1 MNMDEAMMNLPLEQ
15 KVDKS
20 KEVVNEAFDKFEKAI
35 IAYTGGK
42 DSTLMLWI
50 IREACRYKGIKI
62 PELMFINE
70 GYLFDEIVDFVREIT
85 EKWGLRLTEVKNE
98 DVLRQVKKIG
108 DIVYVDRLNDA
119 NRRELAKLNFTGKS
133 FPFEPESYVG
143 NHLMKTVAMNN
154 FISKRGIEAV
164 FTGIRWDEQEA
175 RRDEIFFSP
184 REEPKHVRVHPIL
197 HFKERDVWDAIKDH
211 DIPTSILYAKGYR
224 SLGAKGTT
232 TKISDL
238 PAWEQDLEHS
248 VERDGRRQDK
258 ENIMRRLREL
268 GYM

>member
-1 MNMDEAMMNLPLEQ
+1 MDESMMNLPLEE

-20 KEVVNEAFDKFEKAI
+20 KEVVNEALDKFEKTI

-50 IREACRYKGIKI
+50 IREVYRERGTDV
-62 PELMFINE
+62 PDLLFINE

-85 EKWGLRLTEVKNE
+85 EKWSLRVTEVKNE
-98 DVLRQVKKIG
+98 DVLRQVKKVG
-108 DIVYVDRLNDA
+108 DTVYVDKLNEE
-119 NRRELAKLNFTGKS
+119 NRRELAKLNFTDKS

-143 NHLMKTVAMNN
+143 NHLMKTVAMNS
-154 FISKRGIEAV
+154 FISEKGIEAI

-197 HFKERDVWDAIKDH
+197 HFTERDIWDAIKKQ
-211 DIPTSILYAKGYR
+211 DIPTCVLYAKGYR

-232 TKISDL
+232 TKTSDL
-238 PAWEQDLEHS
+238 PAWEQDLNNT
-248 VERDGRRQDK
+248 VERSGRRQDK
-258 ENIMRRLREL
+258 ENIMKRLREL